1 MNRDNNNNR
10 HSSSSQGQE
19 TIEAFAALFRGR
31 TDVYG
36 YLYDETDPDKP
47 RYSTEKGMVTLD
59 HYRLHLA
66 GRLKQSRDFT
76 SQNTNLQAK
85 SEAKNKTG
93 VIPLTNG

>member
-1 MNRDNNNNR
+1 MSTSNNI
-10 HSSSSQGQE
+10 SGDLQSQGLV
-19 TIEAFAALFRGR
+19 EAFAFLFRGR
-31 TDVYG
+31 ADVYG